1 MIMKRM
7 NFKGWSILLSIIL
20 VMILP
25 FGCSDS
31 DNKTDEPVGP
41 VDEIFE
47 VKDITE
53 FLFTQEAGTATMS
66 LSANVS
72 WTAVTTTNW
81 CTLSK
86 ISGKENEDI
95 VVTVAANTSVE
106 ERRCQVIL
114 KGGTRKLTF
123 DVVQLGES
131 IQTIVYVNGVEI
143 PDEED
148 ANRVVVDFEQNQY
161 RLHILSNVD
170 YNVTFVSKN
179 WFQYRES
186 DATGYSSVEDY
197 EKLYDFLVADN
208 EGVKRETSF
217 TIAQKMGDYTR
228 TVTIEQSPCVDFV
241 RLFCDT
247 VYLGSHYNVME
258 IQARTN
264 ISWEY
269 EVVGNPD
276 WVSEWRTRNIPGNTG
291 TYALGVRS
299 HLLADVQ
306 KNDKHTSRQFD
317 LKIKYTSGG
326 TAKEQIVKVIQLP
339 YNPVASDSLVLMDL
353 VRYNSNEKVGLQV
366 GWAMGQPVTSWSN
379 IQFTTM
385 PNGEQRMTGL
395 IIAESLMTHEL
406 TASIGN
412 LTELKELNLSKNYL
426 YGRLP
431 EEMSRLTN
439 LEILNLSTNLE
450 DVPDNSPSLTK
461 TGIEEIPDVI
471 FEKCVLLKE
480 LDISVNRLR
489 TIPESIKNL
498 VMLEKFTCGIQPEMN
513 EFPVEAFRKLT
524 RMRELDISDI
534 RSWEGDFFDF
544 IFNMPYLE
552 KISFFR
558 MNFNDNAMADQ
569 FETLSE
575 LRDFTCQSSKVGG
588 TFPKS
593 LLQCQNLETLV
604 IGDNHISGELP
615 VNLPD
620 LKKLYSVDFSD
631 NNFTGTIPESYA
643 EFGNDVGTSSSRGT
657 YTNLFLMGNRLS
669 GKIPEAV
676 KASEMWSPKHWQP
689 ERFIC
694 PQQDTYVFEN
704 CSSQE

>member
-1 MIMKRM
+1 M
-7 NFKGWSILLSIIL
+7 NFKGWSILLGIIL
-20 VMILP
+20 VTILP

-41 VDEIFE
+41 VNEIFE

-53 FLFTQEAGTATMS
+53 FLFIQEAGTATMS
-66 LSANVS
+66 LSTNVS
-72 WTAVTTTNW
+72 WTAVTTANW

-86 ISGKENEDI
+86 ISGNENEDI
-95 VVTVAANTSVE
+95 VVSVTANTSTE

-131 IQTIVYVNGVEI
+131 IQTVVYVNGVEI
-143 PDEED
+143 PDGED

-170 YNVTFVSKN
+170 YNVTFMSKN
-179 WFQYRES
+179 WFQYREA
-186 DATGYSSVEDY
+186 DAGGYSSVEDY
-197 EKLYDFLVADN
+197 ERLYDFLVADN

-241 RLFCDT
+241 RLFSDT

-258 IQARTN
+258 VQARTN

-306 KNDKHTSRQFD
+306 TNDKYTSRQFD

-339 YNPVASDSLVLMDL
+339 YNPVTSDSLVLMDL

-366 GWAMGQPVTSWSN
+366 GWTMGQPVTSWN
-379 IQFTTM
+379 DVQFTTM
-385 PNGEQRMTGL
+385 PNGEKRMTGL
-395 IIAESLMTHEL
+395 IIASGLMTHEL

-426 YGRLP
+426 YGSLP

-439 LEILNLSTNLE
+439 LEKLNLSTNFE

-461 TGIEEIPDVI
+461 TGIEEIPAVV

-489 TIPESIKNL
+489 TLPESIKNL
-498 VMLEKFTCGIQPEMN
+498 VILEKFTCGIQPEMSG
-513 EFPVEAFRKLT
+513 FPVEAFRKLT
-524 RMRELDISDI
+524 HMRELEISDI
-534 RSWEGDFFDF
+534 RLWEGDFFDF
-544 IFNMPYLE
+544 VFDMPYLE
-552 KISFFR
+552 RISFFR
-558 MNFNDNAMADQ
+558 MNFKDNSIPDR
-569 FETLSE
+569 FEALPE
-575 LRDFTCQSSKVGG
+575 LRGFTCQFTKVGG
-588 TFPKS
+588 SFPTS
-593 LLQCQNLETLV
+593 LIQCQNLVSIAISNT
-604 IGDNHISGELP
+604 HISG
-615 VNLPD
+615 NLPINLMN
-620 LKKLYSVDFSD
+620 LKKLHSIDLSEND
-631 NNFTGTIPESYA
+631 FTGTIPESYA
-643 EFGNDVGTSSSRGT
+643 EFGNDVGASSSRGT

-676 KASEMWSPKHWQP
+676 KSSKMWSSKRWKP
-689 ERFIC
+689 ETFIC
-694 PQQDTYVFEN
+694 PQQDGYGLED

>member
-1 MIMKRM
+1 MIMKKM
-7 NFKGWSILLSIIL
+7 NFKGWGILLSIIL
-20 VMILP
+20 ITILP

-31 DNKTDEPVGP
+31 DNETEEPVGP
-41 VDEIFE
+41 VNEIFE
-47 VKDITE
+47 VKDRTE
-53 FLFTQEAGTATMS
+53 CLFTQEAGTVTMS

-72 WTAVTTTNW
+72 WTAVTTANW

-86 ISGKENEDI
+86 ISGNADEDI
-95 VVTVAANTSVE
+95 VVSVTANTSVE
-106 ERRCQVIL
+106 ERRCQMIL

-131 IQTIVYVNGVEI
+131 LQTIVYVNGVEI
-143 PDEED
+143 PDGED

-161 RLHILSNVD
+161 RLRILSNVD
-170 YNVTFVSKN
+170 YNVTFVSAY
-179 WFQYRES
+179 WFQYREA

-197 EKLYDFLVADN
+197 ERLYDFLVADN
-208 EGVKRETSF
+208 EGAKRETSF

-241 RLFCDT
+241 RLFSDT
-247 VYLGSHYNVME
+247 AYLGSHYNVME

-269 EVVGNPD
+269 EVVGDPD
-276 WVSEWRTRNIPGNTG
+276 WVSEWRTRNVPGNAG

-306 KNDKHTSRQFD
+306 KNDKYIPRQFD
-317 LKIKYTSGG
+317 LKIKYISEGE
-326 TAKEQIVKVIQLP
+326 AKEQIVKVIQLP
-339 YNPVASDSLVLMDL
+339 NNPVASDSLVLMDL

-366 GWAMGQPVTSWSN
+366 GWQMGKPVTSWKDV
-379 IQFTTM
+379 QFTTM

-395 IIAESLMTHEL
+395 VIAQGLMTHEL

-426 YGRLP
+426 YGSLP
-431 EEMSRLTN
+431 EEMSRLIN
-439 LEILNLSTNLE
+439 LETLNLSTNLE

-461 TGIEEIPDVI
+461 TGIEEIPAVI
-471 FEKCVLLKE
+471 FEKCIRLKE

-489 TIPESIKNL
+489 TIPGSIKNL
-498 VMLEKFTCGIQPEMN
+498 ALLEKFTCGIQPEMD
-513 EFPVEAFRKLT
+513 EFPCEVFRKLT
-524 RMRELDISDI
+524 HMRELEISDI
-534 RSWEGDFFDF
+534 RLWEGDFFDF
-544 IFNMPYLE
+544 IFDMPYLE

-558 MNFNDNAMADQ
+558 MNFKDKSIPDR
-569 FETLSE
+569 FEVLPE
-575 LRDFTCQSSKVGG
+575 LREFTCQSSKVGG
-588 TFPKS
+588 EFPVS
-593 LLQCQNLETLV
+593 LIQCRNLESIV
-604 IGDNHISGELP
+604 ISDNHISGVLP

-620 LKKLYSVDFSD
+620 LKSLHVIDFSD
-631 NNFTGTIPESYA
+631 NDFTGTIPESYA
-643 EFGNDVGTSSSRGT
+643 EFGNDVGSSSLRGT

-676 KASEMWSPKHWQP
+676 KSSKMWSPKYWTP
-689 ERFIC
+689 ETFIC
-694 PQQDTYVFEN
+694 PQQDTYRFEN

>member
-1 MIMKRM
+1 MIMRKM
-7 NFKGWSILLSIIL
+7 NFKGWSILLSVIL
-20 VMILP
+20 ITILP

-41 VDEIFE
+41 VNEVFE
-47 VKDITE
+47 VKDLTE
-53 FLFTQEAGTATMS
+53 FLFTQETGTVTMS
-66 LSANVS
+66 LSANLS
-72 WTAVTTTNW
+72 WTAVTTANW

-86 ISGKENEDI
+86 ISGNENEDI
-95 VVTVAANTSVE
+95 VVSVTANTSTE

-143 PDEED
+143 PDGED

-161 RLHILSNVD
+161 RLHILSNMD
-170 YNVTFVSKN
+170 YNVTFMSKN
-179 WFQYRES
+179 WFQYREA
-186 DATGYSSVEDY
+186 DAGGYSFVEDY
-197 EKLYDFLVADN
+197 ERLYDFLVADN
-208 EGVKRETSF
+208 EGAKRETSF

-276 WVSEWRTRNIPGNTG
+276 WVSEWRTRNMPGNTG

-317 LKIKYTSGG
+317 LKIKYVSGG
-326 TAKEQIVKVIQLP
+326 ENKEQIVKVIQLP
-339 YNPVASDSLVLMDL
+339 NNPVASDSLVLMDL

-379 IQFTTM
+379 VRFTTM

-395 IIAESLMTHEL
+395 IIAAGLVTHEL

-426 YGRLP
+426 YGPLP

-439 LEILNLSTNLE
+439 LEILDLSTNLE
-450 DVPDNSPSLTK
+450 EEPDNSPSLTK
-461 TGIEEIPDVI
+461 TGIEEIPAVI
-471 FEKCVLLKE
+471 FEKCILLKE

-498 VMLEKFTCGIQPEMN
+498 AILEKFTCGIQPEMN

-524 RMRELDISDI
+524 HMRELEISDI
-534 RSWEGDFFDF
+534 RLWEGDFFDF
-544 IFNMPYLE
+544 IFDMPYLE

-558 MNFNDNAMADQ
+558 MNFNDNAMTDR

-575 LRDFTCQSSKVGG
+575 LRDFTCQSSKIGG

-593 LLQCQNLETLV
+593 LLQCQNLETLA
-604 IGDNHISGELP
+604 IGDNHLSGELP

-643 EFGNDVGTSSSRGT
+643 EFGNDVGASSSRGT

-669 GKIPEAV
+669 GKIPEVV
-676 KASEMWSPKHWQP
+676 KSSKMWSPKRWEP
-689 ERFIC
+689 ETFIC
-694 PQQDTYVFEN
+694 PQQDTYGFEN